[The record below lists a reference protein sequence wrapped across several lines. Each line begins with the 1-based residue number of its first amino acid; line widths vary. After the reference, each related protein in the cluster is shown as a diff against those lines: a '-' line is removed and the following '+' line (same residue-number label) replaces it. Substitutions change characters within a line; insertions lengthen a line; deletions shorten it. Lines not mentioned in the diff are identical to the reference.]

1 MKKAVLVVS
10 SNVASAKVKNSVVQC
25 GRETCPLPRGCY
37 FLQESKGNKCCDVCK
52 GCFYKGR
59 LYASSEEWTDPH
71 DPCRRFFCQSGVI
84 TESRIYCHAASV
96 LTSSTCNSRRLL
108 TYPQR
113 AEVTPGPAVSPRSSQ
128 QPRYLD
134 LDTPLL
140 SLELTAAAIPELTDA
155 RGAVVVAMARRPT
168 PPRRHFSIHHGPS
181 CARGWIPGDR
191 RRGYRAEFIGRSR
204 RFHQS
209 LLSKVVRHVSANL
222 GALQGVAQGHGSGRG
237 LSSAPNQVGGEV
249 TCLSARASLDALA
262 RELQFPFGGTTA
274 AWACLPTL
282 TGKLAAA
289 GALFHSARCLY
300 VKVHVL
306 VAERGRDLE
315 PCQEPSRALVANKRS
330 ARPP

>member
-1 MKKAVLVVS
+1 MRAIFYPQLKANLDHKPRRSGLV
-10 SNVASAKVKNSVVQC
+10 AKNSVVQC

-84 TESRIYCHAASV
+84 TESRIYCHV
-96 LTSSTCNSRRLL
+96 NCKNPRNPPEGHCCPYCEDNYLRLEKYL
-108 TYPQR
+108 DRGQIPIIESAQYPQR

-168 PPRRHFSIHHGPS
+168 PPRRHFSIHHDQV
-181 CARGWIPGDR
+181 AHAA
-191 RRGYRAEFIGRSR
+191 GYRATGVGVIGLNLLGEAAASIRASSQRSYGTCR
-204 RFHQS
+204 PISERWYVWH
-209 LLSKVVRHVSANL
+209 K
-222 GALQGVAQGHGSGRG
+222 G
-237 LSSAPNQVGGEV
+237 LSSK
-249 TCLSARASLDALA
+249 S
-262 RELQFPFGGTTA
+262 
-274 AWACLPTL
+274 
-282 TGKLAAA
+282 
-289 GALFHSARCLY
+289 
-300 VKVHVL
+300 
-306 VAERGRDLE
+306 
-315 PCQEPSRALVANKRS
+315 
-330 ARPP
+330 